1 MSMTKDELFQV
12 KHMQKLNCSMLI
24 GWVIMAAVLIIAY
37 AIEGFKGERSWEY
50 VGAFSLI
57 VAVPLIISG
66 FLYRKKPE
74 DENLC
79 YYFTIGFFVM
89 YLFCLLTGKTTMV
102 FCYIIVLLSYL
113 ILYHKP
119 RLIIGLG
126 IATLIANL
134 AMIARLVY
142 NGQMTLENSRDGEIQ
157 IAMILLSFAGCYSAT
172 KIYDEVVRRNIAYIK
187 KLDEKNKQLRDMAMR
202 SITTISNT
210 MDAKDDYT
218 HGHSERVAEY
228 SVKIAKELGLQGER
242 ISNIHSIALLHDIGK
257 VGVPDYVLNKAGKL
271 TEDEFVKMKAHT
283 TIGSEILEDIGS
295 ILPEISVGATYH
307 HERYDGKGY
316 PKGLKGEEIPFIAR
330 LIAVADAYDA
340 MTSDRCYRKR
350 ISDEQVLEELIN
362 GSGKQFDPEI
372 VKALVRILQ
381 EGRINQGA
389 DAKDEASA
397 EGEQ

>member
-1 MSMTKDELFQV
+1 MGITKEELFQM
-12 KHMQKLNCSMLI
+12 KHMKKLNYSMLV
-24 GWVIMAAVLIIAY
+24 GWVIMAIALIVAY
-37 AIEGFKGERSWEY
+37 AIEYFKGERTLGY
-50 VGAFSLI
+50 VSIFSLI
-57 VAVPLIISG
+57 VAVPVIISCI
-66 FLYRKKPE
+66 LYKKKP
-74 DENLC
+74 DDDNLC
-79 YYFTIGFFVM
+79 YYFTVGFFLM
-89 YLFCLLTGKTTMV
+89 YLFCLFTGKTTMV

-119 RLIIGLG
+119 KLILWLG
-126 IATLIANL
+126 AATLAANV
-134 AMIARLVY
+134 AMLVHRIY
-142 NGQMTLENSRDGEIQ
+142 KGWMTLENSRDGEIQ

-172 KIYDEVVRRNIAYIK
+172 KIYDEVVRKNVAYIK
-187 KLDEKNKQLRDMAMR
+187 MLDDKNKQLRDMAMR

-228 SVKIAKELGLQGER
+228 STRIAKELGISGER

-257 VGVPDYVLNKAGKL
+257 VGVPDYVLNKEGKL
-271 TEDEFVKMKAHT
+271 TDEEFAKMKQHT

-307 HERYDGKGY
+307 HERYDGSGY
-316 PKGLKGEEIPFIAR
+316 PKGLKGEEIPFVAR

-350 ISDEQVLEELIN
+350 ISEEEVLQELIK

-372 VKALVRILQ
+372 VKALVHIIQ
-381 EGRINQGA
+381 EGKMQKGA
-389 DAKDEASA
+389 DA
-397 EGEQ
+397 